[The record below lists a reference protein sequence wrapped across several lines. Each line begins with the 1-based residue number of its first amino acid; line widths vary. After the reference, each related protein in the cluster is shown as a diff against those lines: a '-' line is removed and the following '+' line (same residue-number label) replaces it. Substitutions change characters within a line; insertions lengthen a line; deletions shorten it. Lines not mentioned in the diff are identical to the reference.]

1 MQNLGFW
8 WKTRFSGYFKGK
20 TGKMWLKFYAK
31 NILNLNFLEKGTL
44 LSTFSEMI
52 EKWWIFDFSCFL
64 N

>member
-20 TGKMWLKFYAK
+20 TGNVIKIYAK

-52 EKWWIFDFSCFL
+52 EKWWIFDFSCF
-64 N
+64 